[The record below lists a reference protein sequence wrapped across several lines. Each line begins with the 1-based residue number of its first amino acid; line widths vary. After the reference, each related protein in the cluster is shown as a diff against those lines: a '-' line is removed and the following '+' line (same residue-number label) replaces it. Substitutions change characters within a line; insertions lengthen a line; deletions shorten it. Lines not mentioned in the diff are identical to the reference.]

1 MRPASFILLAAA
13 VASLFGQPAASVWD
27 GVYSEEQAGRG
38 RTLYGKECASCHG
51 SSLSGGETA
60 PPLTGSA
67 FMANWSG
74 LSVGELF
81 ERIRLSMPEGRPGT
95 LSRQQNADILAYMLS
110 VNEFP
115 AGKAELQKDTD
126 RLKQIRFLAQ
136 KPEPG
141 K

>member
-126 RLKQIRFLAQ
+126 RLKQIRFLAE